1 MQTKKKKNYFVEQKY
16 TLFDE
21 AMNEFSKNKN
31 KKNPINAENIN
42 QILDRHFMKLDL
54 IKFNLFGE
62 DFENYGNL
70 VINGQTYYPC
80 KLNLDYLANQSKD
93 IAQEDLNVN
102 MEILDSLKKAEIPKL
117 DNNRNCSSMKNR
129 KTTSEKSKLLY
140 RNIPKIIL
148 KNKSCENIESKNGII
163 KLPKLKKKNNI
174 RSPNKKFFL
183 QNNFYQT
190 MTSQNRKNFINKRK
204 YFIKRHGDAQG
215 LKKKLDVIERSIKNI
230 DKEIVNNGLINEE
243 KIPQFQYRY
252 KYLESKFNV

>member
-1 MQTKKKKNYFVEQKY
+1 MQLKKKKNYYLEQKS

-70 VINGQTYYPC
+70 EINGQTYYPC

-93 IAQEDLNVN
+93 IAQQDLNAN
-102 MEILDSLKKAEIPKL
+102 MEILNSLKKAEIP
-117 DNNRNCSSMKNR
+117 NTENRNGCMNNTSSKNG
-129 KTTSEKSKLLY
+129 KTKYILRNKGSKLH
-140 RNIPKIIL
+140 
-148 KNKSCENIESKNGII
+148 KNKSCENIDFRNGNI
-163 KLPKLKKKNNI
+163 KLPKIKKKSNEANMQ
-174 RSPNKKFFL
+174 FL
-183 QNNFYQT
+183 MKSNFYQT
-190 MTSQNRKNFINKRK
+190 INNQSMKNFVLRRRNIIKRK
-204 YFIKRHGDAQG
+204 GDAKKI
-215 LKKKLDVIERSIKNI
+215 KKKLDKIERSVKNI
-230 DKEIVNNGLINEE
+230 DKEIINNGLMNEE
-243 KIPQFQYRY
+243 KIPQFRYRY